1 MVLDKLWET
10 GICAYNIMWDQ
21 NCNDIDQNI
30 MLISYVISW
39 AFIKII

>member
-30 MLISYVISW
+30 IADQSCNFMGIH
-39 AFIKII
+39 